1 MRVRIAKSL
10 MTDLAIAATAAK
22 AWGDDCPKARTQA
35 DAAAKAGAPV
45 TLAVEPLPDVFDSAE
60 AAFGAAPDSYVRGA
74 EVIFMDGV
82 WRVMVRFWR
91 PLPALPVA
99 ATALAALK
107 APLGA
112 ARTETEAVGVALG
125 PVVEVR
131 EPAPW
136 RYASRKKAM
145 AKWAAQIEAG
155 LADLSAAGDRF
166 QLMVRFWQP
175 VIADGK
181 RDLKA
186 RLAAPLRAALPQSP
200 LDIGLF
206 EQRAPEN
213 PEVVLAE
220 EGDGRRHQ
228 E

>member
-1 MRVRIAKSL
+1 

-22 AWGDDCPKARTQA
+22 AWGDECLKARTQA

-45 TLAVEPLPDVFDSAE
+45 TLAVEPLPDVFDSQE
-60 AAFGAAPDSYVRGA
+60 AAFAAAPDSYLRGA
-74 EVIFMDGV
+74 EVVLLDGA

-112 ARTETEAVGVALG
+112 ARTETEAVAVADG
-125 PVVEVR
+125 PVLELR
-131 EPAPW
+131 APAPW

-145 AKWAAQIEAG
+145 TKWSLQIEAG
-155 LADLSAAGDRF
+155 LAELSAAGDRF

-175 VIADGK
+175 VIADGTQ
-181 RDLKA
+181 DLKA
-186 RLAAPLRAALPQSP
+186 RLAAPLRAALPQAP

-206 EQRAPEN
+206 ERRAPEN
-213 PEVVLAE
+213 PDVVLAE
-220 EGDGRRHQ
+220 EGDGRRYQ